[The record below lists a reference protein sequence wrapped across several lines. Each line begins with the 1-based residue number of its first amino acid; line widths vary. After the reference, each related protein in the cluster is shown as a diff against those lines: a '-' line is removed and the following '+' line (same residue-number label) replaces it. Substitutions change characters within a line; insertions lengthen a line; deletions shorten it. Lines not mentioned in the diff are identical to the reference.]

1 MNYNHPV
8 WPSPRARLVAI
19 KVGLDTKKPEDGS
32 RKIKLTHAEAI
43 KLLAHRANK
52 TVEDFLKM
60 ERGEALIAIGS
71 YKYWDNIKYAVDP
84 LRQMRYQNGFY
95 FLLYIEEKHGEDI

>member
-19 KVGLDTKKPEDGS
+19 KLGLDTKKPEDGS

-43 KLLAHRANK
+43 KRLAHLANK

-60 ERGEALIAIGS
+60 KREEAFIAIGS
-71 YKYWDNIKYAVDP
+71 YKYIGNTIVSLDP
-84 LRQMRYQNGFY
+84 LRRTRYQNGFY
-95 FLLYIEEKHGEDI
+95 L